1 MATDFKFLSKIGE
14 KLWMGLGW
22 VITKKLH
29 AQTIPNKILGT
40 KLEKSSKTG
49 QEKKGLASIFVG
61 FLTAIVKI

>member
-1 MATDFKFLSKIGE
+1 
-14 KLWMGLGW
+14 MGLDW